1 MGYLYREPFGSLL
14 FLISRN
20 PRFSQEFFLSTAALC
35 AIRISLEPL
44 KPGPLGSCLYYC
56 SLTTMVPESQSC
68 QARLPAVNPA
78 QMNPRKAGRAE
89 TR

>member
-1 MGYLYREPFGSLL
+1 MKTRDFIYRQPIFQGSPKSIPLEIAQLYAMRC
-14 FLISRN
+14 
-20 PRFSQEFFLSTAALC
+20 ALC
-35 AIRISLEPL
+35 AMPFPFAPSNPCLRI
-44 KPGPLGSCLYYC
+44 YYC
-56 SLTTMVPESQSC
+56 SLKTMVPESQSC